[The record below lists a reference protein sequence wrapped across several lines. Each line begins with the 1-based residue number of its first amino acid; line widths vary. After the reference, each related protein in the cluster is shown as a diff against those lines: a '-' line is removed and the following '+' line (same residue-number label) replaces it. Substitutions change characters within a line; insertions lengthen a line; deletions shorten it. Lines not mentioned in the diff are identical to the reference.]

1 MFRVLIVDDDF
12 TARAS
17 YRTMI
22 DWHQS
27 GFEICGEATNGQNA
41 VQLLEQENPDIVIV
55 DMNMPVM
62 DGVALIGYLAEHY
75 PDIKTIALSGY
86 DDFAYVKES
95 LKHGALDYL
104 LKHKL
109 DAEALLHVLQLA
121 GDKISREHKLKK
133 QISQSRDILRHD
145 FIKRLVQ
152 GEIGNAA
159 AIRENIRELGLP
171 LEAGYLSVVVAALDD
186 YRLMKQRFTREELH
200 HLRASAADMVEEILR
215 DMGNAVMSFV
225 NEEKFVIL
233 FCFGSIRSELY
244 IYNHVSTTVNRIQ
257 ASLQRYLNVTACF
270 SLGRL
275 FNQIGDISKF
285 YRSADELLNEKI
297 IAGRNRIF
305 REAAQ
310 PGGSPGFF
318 NLDLQD
324 EKQIMAAIKTGNMGQ
339 IQDYIEEIFHKI
351 IVLKVNYK
359 SIQMICGELIG
370 IANRIARESSIAVKD
385 IYNTKDIPYEE
396 MKKCE
401 TIAEVK
407 HWILGVYERLAAL
420 LLADESSARYTELTR
435 KAIEFI
441 RHNYAKD
448 ISLNQ
453 AAEHIGSNSS
463 YLSRIFKDDCGMGF
477 VEYVN
482 HVRVQQA
489 KYLME
494 STDIKLKEIVR
505 LAGFNNY
512 TYFFKVF
519 KMIAGVTPLEYK
531 GQCQKAL

>member
-22 DWHQS
+22 DWHQA

-41 VQLLEQENPDIVIV
+41 VQLLEQEKPDIVIV

-62 DGVALIGYLAEHY
+62 DGVALIECLAKNY
-75 PDIKTIALSGY
+75 PDMKAIALSGY

-109 DAEALLHVLQLA
+109 DADSLLHVLQLA

-133 QISQSRDILRHD
+133 QINQSRDILRHD

-152 GEIGNAA
+152 GEIGDIA
-159 AIRENIRELGLP
+159 AIRENISELGLP
-171 LEAGYLSVVVAALDD
+171 MEAGHMSVAVAAFDD
-186 YRLMKQRFTREELH
+186 YRLLKQRFTREELQ
-200 HLRASAADMVEEILR
+200 HLRVSAVDMIEEILR

-225 NEEKFVIL
+225 SEKKFVII

-257 ASLQRYLNVTACF
+257 ASLQRYFNMTACF

-275 FNQIGDISKF
+275 FNQIGSISKF

-305 REAAQ
+305 RETAEH
-310 PGGSPGFF
+310 GSPGFF

-324 EKQIMAAIKTGNMGQ
+324 EKQIMAAIKTGNTGQ
-339 IQDYIEEIFHKI
+339 IQEYIEEIFHKI

-359 SIQMICGELIG
+359 SIQMICSELIG
-370 IANRIARESSIAVKD
+370 IANRIARESSIAIKD
-385 IYNTKDIPYEE
+385 IYNNKDIPYEE

-407 HWILGVYERLAAL
+407 HWLIGVYGRLAAL
-420 LLADESSARYTELTR
+420 LLTDESDTHYTELTR

-519 KMIAGVTPLEYK
+519 KMIVGVTPLEYK